1 MRRRRAGLSP
11 QLLRRSLEAHLGP
24 NLGCARLWIAYSGG
38 LDSSVLLHAA
48 SACFGRLA
56 SQPAAL
62 TQSPHQSPN
71 ESPTDQL
78 ISPELRAIHVDHG
91 LHPESA
97 RWAEHCRTQA
107 SRLGVSLTERSLG
120 LRRKKGESL
129 EALARTARYA
139 VFSELLAPGDV
150 LATAQHLDDQA
161 ETLLLAL
168 LRGSGV
174 HGLAAMPAVSG
185 LGAGLLLRPLLGF
198 SRADV
203 LDYAEQEGIAWIDD
217 PSNADVGLDRNLL
230 RHQVIPLLRP
240 RWPSVNLTVARS
252 ASHCA
257 EAAGLLD
264 ESADEWLARL
274 DGQRPRTLSV
284 DRLRT
289 LSQARCRLVIRR
301 WLVREGFR
309 PPPSVVVERLI
320 AEAMGAAPDRAPL
333 VAWPGCEVRRYRG
346 DLYALAPLPALPD
359 ADSRAADGPALTWD
373 GRAPL
378 LLPQGLGMLNL
389 PIGGAGVDGLSVC
402 FGRFGLRCRVG
413 NGSSHALK
421 QLYQQAGVPA
431 WLRPYVP
438 LLMLEGDLAAIAG
451 VAHCDDRLAGL
462 RWTGHPWER
471 FGLFRVP
478 PS

>member
-1 MRRRRAGLSP
+1 MGRRRADFSP
-11 QLLRRSLEAHLGP
+11 ERLRRSLEPHLGC
-24 NLGCARLWIAYSGG
+24 GRLWIAYSGG

-56 SQPAAL
+56 SERPAL
-62 TQSPHQSPN
+62 TQSPNQP
-71 ESPTDQL
+71 PTGPPR
-78 ISPELRAIHVDHG
+78 SPELYAIHIDHG
-91 LHPESA
+91 LHPESV

-107 SRLGVSLTERSLG
+107 RRLGVPLTERSLG
-120 LRRKKGESL
+120 LRRQKGESL

-150 LATAQHLDDQA
+150 LATAQHRDDQA

-168 LRGSGV
+168 LRGSGP
-174 HGLAAMPAVSG
+174 HGLAAMPEVSG

-203 LDYAEQEGIAWIDD
+203 LDYAEHEGIAWIDD

-230 RHQVIPLLRP
+230 RHQVVPLLRG
-240 RWPSVNLTVARS
+240 RWPSLDLTLARS
-252 ASHCA
+252 AGHCA

-264 ESADEWLARL
+264 EAADEWLARL
-274 DGQRPRTLSV
+274 DGQRPRTLSL
-284 DRLRT
+284 DGLRA
-289 LSQARCRLVIRR
+289 LSQARCRLIIRR

-309 PPPSVVVERLI
+309 PPASVVVERII
-320 AEAMGAAPDRAPL
+320 AEALGAAPDRAPL

-359 ADSRAADGPALTWD
+359 AGSGAAHGPTLNWD
-373 GRAPL
+373 GHAPL
-378 LLPQGLGMLNL
+378 LLPQGLGMLE
-389 PIGGAGVDGLSVC
+389 PPMGAAGVGGLSVC
-402 FGRFGLRCRVG
+402 FGPSGLRCRVA
-413 NGSSHALK
+413 NGPSHALK

-438 LLMLEGDLAAIAG
+438 LLMIEGDLAAIAG
-451 VAHCDDRLAGL
+451 VTHCDDRLAGL
-462 RWTGHPWER
+462 HWTGHPWER
-471 FGLFRVP
+471 FQFFRVP
-478 PS
+478 PSS